1 MDGLGVDESNQI
13 VGGPLLSSGRLPHAD
28 KYANPHISL
37 GRVHGRQGTVWE
49 RIVAKH
55 DLRPYTYPDIVSRGF
70 SDAIFSA
77 V

>member
-1 MDGLGVDESNQI
+1 VLEVEQFGVDAVPGERPRRGSGEALDRLAGSGASHQS
-13 VGGPLLSSGRLPHAD
+13 LSRHP
-28 KYANPHISL
+28 
-37 GRVHGRQGTVWE
+37 
-49 RIVAKH
+49 VAKH